1 MTMNDMAEMP
11 VQLPTDPKTGAE
23 ARGRYF
29 NSGNAFNIKLPPVPP
44 RILREEPAQALAKSA
59 TGWVL
64 CDLSAELDC
73 PFPATTP
80 LMLARYATVL
90 AGESLDTTFT
100 CTASIW
106 YVIEGTATI
115 HVGEET
121 AILGKGDVFLLPGGV
136 ESRIEATA
144 TSVFWAVG
152 NDPQLAFEKAAP
164 ITGPEAATAFVHYP
178 AAEIT
183 HQLDVV
189 YNRDANETTSG
200 HALIF
205 SAEQTEASRNIAP
218 TLTLSL
224 NTLKPHSFQPPHRHN
239 SAALTL
245 AVAGDPAYSMVD
257 DLKCDWSPWA
267 TLLTPPTAKHSHHN
281 DGDTRAEF
289 LIVQDGGFYYHGRT
303 MGFEFF

>member
-1 MTMNDMAEMP
+1 MINNDMAEMP
-11 VQLPTDPKTGAE
+11 VQLPRTPANAAE

-29 NSGNAFNIKLPPVPP
+29 NSGNAFNLKLPPVPP
-44 RILREEPAQALAKSA
+44 RILHDEPARAMAKDA

-64 CDLSAELDC
+64 CDLSNELEC

-90 AGESLDTTFT
+90 SGETLDVTLN

-106 YVIEGTATI
+106 YVIDGAAQIVFGDETAT
-115 HVGEET
+115 
-121 AILGKGDVFLLPGGV
+121 LGKGDVFLLPGGV
-136 ESRIEATA
+136 GARIEASESA
-144 TSVFWAVG
+144 VFWAVG
-152 NDPQLAFEKAAP
+152 NDPQLAFEKAQP
-164 ITGPEAATAFVHYP
+164 ITGAEAATSFVHYP
-178 AAEIT
+178 AQEIT
-183 HQLDVV
+183 YQLDTV
-189 YNRDANETTSG
+189 YQRDANNSTSG

-205 SAEQTEASRNIAP
+205 SAERTVDSRNIAP

-224 NTLKPHSFQPPHRHN
+224 NTLKPNSFQPPHKHN

-257 DLKCDWSPWA
+257 ELKCDWSPWA
-267 TLLTPPTAKHSHHN
+267 TLLTPPAAKHSHHN

-289 LIVQDGGFYYHGRT
+289 LIVQDGGLYYHART
-303 MGFEFF
+303 MGFEFY

>member
-1 MTMNDMAEMP
+1 MTINDMAEMP
-11 VQLPTDPKTGAE
+11 VQHPRAPKTGAE

-44 RILREEPAQALAKSA
+44 RILRDEPAQALAKTG

-64 CDLSAELDC
+64 CDLSAELGC
-73 PFPATTP
+73 RFPATTP

-90 AGESLDTTFT
+90 AGDGLDVTLT
-100 CTASIW
+100 CTASVW
-106 YVIEGTATI
+106 YVIEGTARI
-115 HVGEET
+115 IVGDET
-121 AILGKGDVFLLPGGV
+121 AELGKGDVFLLPGGV
-136 ESRIEATA
+136 ESRIEASETA
-144 TSVFWAVG
+144 VFWAVG

-164 ITGPEAATAFVHYP
+164 ITGEEAATGFVHYP
-178 AAEIT
+178 ADEIT

-189 YNRDANETTSG
+189 YGRDANDSTSG

-205 SAEQTEASRNIAP
+205 SAEPTEASRNIAP

-224 NTLKPHSFQPPHRHN
+224 NTLKPHSFQPPHKHN

-245 AVAGDPAYSMVD
+245 AVAGDPAYSMVG

-267 TLLTPPTAKHSHHN
+267 TLLTPPAEKHSHHN

-289 LIVQDGGFYYHGRT
+289 LIVQDGGLYYHART
-303 MGFEFF
+303 MGFEFY